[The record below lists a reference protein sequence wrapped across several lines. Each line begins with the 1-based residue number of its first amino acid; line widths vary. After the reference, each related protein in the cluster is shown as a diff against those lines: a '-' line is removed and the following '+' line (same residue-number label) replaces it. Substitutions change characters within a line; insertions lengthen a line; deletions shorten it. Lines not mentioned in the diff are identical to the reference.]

1 MGCSPHSFLRIQKLH
16 FSDVVWLDSHG
27 HLNMKKREAS
37 VPDLSDRIVIV
48 GGGFAGVTLAQRLER
63 SLPAQTEIIVLSADN
78 HLVFTP
84 MLPEVV
90 GRTISPLHVVVA
102 GRQLTRRTKWL
113 EARVSRIDREK
124 NEAHY
129 VRRDGTA
136 ALMRYTH
143 LVLACGAAANLDE
156 IPGLASRGYALK
168 TVMDAIVMGNDLIG
182 NFEAAATE
190 SDAEMRRRL
199 LTVVVIGGG
208 FSGVEIAGHIADL
221 MRAIRQFYPELKHE
235 TPHVVLLH
243 KGKHLLPE
251 LHHESL
257 SKFTLQKLRQNG
269 IKVRL
274 ETSAKKVDSVAV
286 HLTSGE
292 RIETGMIVCT
302 VGTETHP
309 LIKGLGLTLEKGRLK
324 TDPDIK
330 VSGTANLWG
339 LGDCAFIPNA
349 YDGRASPAT
358 AQFAVQQAR
367 QLAENLKCVS
377 QDATTKPFNFRP
389 RGMLASIGHRNAVAV
404 IYGVKLSGF
413 IAWFLWRGIYL
424 SKLPTFS
431 RKLEVALSWACNIPF
446 PPNIVEL
453 GLSKK
458 QSSEAGSERAETK

>member
-1 MGCSPHSFLRIQKLH
+1 
-16 FSDVVWLDSHG
+16 
-27 HLNMKKREAS
+27 
-37 VPDLSDRIVIV
+37 
-48 GGGFAGVTLAQRLER
+48 
-63 SLPAQTEIIVLSADN
+63 
-78 HLVFTP
+78 
-84 MLPEVV
+84 VV

-124 NEAHY
+124 NAAHY
-129 VRRDGTA
+129 LRRDGTA
-136 ALMRYTH
+136 ASMRYTH
-143 LVLACGAAANLDE
+143 LALACGAAANLAE

-168 TVMDAIVMGNDLIG
+168 TVMDAIVMGNDVIG
-182 NFEAAATE
+182 NFEAATTE
-190 SDAEMRRRL
+190 PDAEARQRL

-208 FSGVEIAGHIADL
+208 FSGVEVAGHLQDL
-221 MRAIRQFYPELKHE
+221 MRAIHRFYPELKRE

-257 SKFTLQKLRQNG
+257 SKFTLRKLRKNG

-274 ETSAKKVDSVAV
+274 ETTAKKADSAAV
-286 HLTSGE
+286 YLTSGE
-292 RIETGMIVCT
+292 KIETGMIVCT
-302 VGTETHP
+302 IGTDTHP
-309 LIKGLGLTLEKGRLK
+309 LIKSLDLPLEKGRLK
-324 TDPDIK
+324 TDPDMK
-330 VSGTANLWG
+330 VSGTTNIWS
-339 LGDCAFIPNA
+339 LGDCAFISNA
-349 YDGRASPAT
+349 YDGRPSPAT

-367 QLAENLKCVS
+367 QLAENIKCAS
-377 QDATTKPFNFRP
+377 QRAVTKPFNFRP

-424 SKLPTFS
+424 AKLPTLS
-431 RKLEVALSWACNIPF
+431 RKLEVAISWAVGIPF

-453 GLSKK
+453 RLSKK

>member
-1 MGCSPHSFLRIQKLH
+1 
-16 FSDVVWLDSHG
+16 
-27 HLNMKKREAS
+27 MKKREAIA
-37 VPDLSDRIVIV
+37 PNLSERIVIV

-63 SLPAQTEIIVLSADN
+63 LLPAQTEIIVLGADN

-129 VRRDGTA
+129 LRRDGTA
-136 ALMRYTH
+136 ASMRYTH
-143 LVLACGAAANLDE
+143 LVLACGAAANLEE

-168 TVMDAIVMGNDLIG
+168 TVMDAIVMGNDLIS
-182 NFEAAATE
+182 NFETAATE
-190 SDAEMRRRL
+190 SDVETRQRL

-221 MRAIRQFYPELKHE
+221 MRAIRRFYPELNHE

-257 SKFTLQKLRQNG
+257 SNFTLQKLRQNG

-274 ETSAKKVDSVAV
+274 ETSAKKVDSVGV
-286 HLTSGE
+286 NLTSGE

-324 TDPDIK
+324 TDPDMK

-349 YDGRASPAT
+349 YDGRPSPAT

-377 QDATTKPFNFRP
+377 RGATTKPFNFRP

-424 SKLPTFS
+424 AKLPTFS
-431 RKLEVALSWACNIPF
+431 RKLEVAISWTVGIPF
-446 PPNIVEL
+446 PPNIVQL
-453 GLSKK
+453 RLSKE
-458 QSSEAGSERAETK
+458 QSADAGIERAETK

>member
-1 MGCSPHSFLRIQKLH
+1 
-16 FSDVVWLDSHG
+16 
-27 HLNMKKREAS
+27 MKKREAS
-37 VPDLSDRIVIV
+37 APDLSERIVIV

-63 SLPAQTEIIVLSADN
+63 SLPAQTEIVVLSADN

-129 VRRDGTA
+129 LRRNGTA
-136 ALMRYTH
+136 ASMHYTH
-143 LVLACGAAANLDE
+143 LVLACGAAANLEE

-190 SDAEMRRRL
+190 PDAEVRQRL

-221 MRAIRQFYPELKHE
+221 MRAIRRFYPELQHE
-235 TPHVVLLH
+235 TPRVVLLQE
-243 KGKHLLPE
+243 GKQLLPE

-274 ETSAKKVDSVAV
+274 ETSAKKVDSIAV

-309 LIKGLGLTLEKGRLK
+309 LIKGLGLTLEKDRLK
-324 TDPDIK
+324 TDPDMK

-349 YDGRASPAT
+349 YDDRPSPAT

-377 QDATTKPFNFRP
+377 QNVATKPFNFRP

-404 IYGVKLSGF
+404 IYGVKISGF

-424 SKLPTFS
+424 AKLPTFS
-431 RKLEVALSWACNIPF
+431 RKLEVAISWAVGIPF
-446 PPNIVEL
+446 PPNIVQL
-453 GLSKK
+453 RLSKE
-458 QSSEAGSERAETK
+458 QSLDAGGERAETK